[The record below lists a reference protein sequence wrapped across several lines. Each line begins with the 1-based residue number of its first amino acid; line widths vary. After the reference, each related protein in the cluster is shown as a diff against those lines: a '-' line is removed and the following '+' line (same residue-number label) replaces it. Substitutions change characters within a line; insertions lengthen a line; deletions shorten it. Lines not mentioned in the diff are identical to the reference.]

1 MDEADDKF
9 LVRARNCTVERSRV
23 DHAPS
28 VGFEELEGLPTNLVL
43 PREGDGSRLTDE
55 GRRWPGSKARR

>member
-1 MDEADDKF
+1 MDEADDKL
-9 LVRARNCTVERSRV
+9 LVRARNGAVERSRV

-55 GRRWPGSKARR
+55 GLD